1 MHKLCIF
8 SLFLEFELLM
18 RLTTQT
24 DFALRTLMYLASTR
38 KRTTAAEVAQ
48 LYKISTHHMSKVVNQ
63 LARLGYVRS
72 IRGIGGGIELA
83 QQPEDVR
90 LGDVVEA
97 FEGNMHLLDCVATE
111 DVCAIQSFCKLKGVL
126 AEAERI
132 QLEYL
137 NSLTLADVIPTKR
150 QFSRVEST
158 G

>member
-1 MHKLCIF
+1 
-8 SLFLEFELLM
+8 M
-18 RLTTQT
+18 RLTTHT